1 MQSSERLAEAVR
13 IAELAGQRI
22 IEARQSQDFTHHYKA
37 GSELVTETD
46 IAVDKLIASEL
57 DKQFSGEARLT
68 EELSPER
75 DTLHKDGPLWIVDP
89 IDGTVNFAYG
99 HPHVAVS
106 IAWAKDGKVRLGVV
120 HAPFLGETYTAI
132 RGEGASLNGKPIRT
146 AEVKELTYSL
156 VGTGFPY
163 RRDGR
168 TPLLRRLTAVLNQCR
183 DIRRNGSAAL
193 DLCNV
198 ACGRLDAYYESVS
211 PWDFAAGLLI
221 SREAGARTGH
231 LYDVPDHMPADLYG
245 ENLLVA
251 SANIYT
257 PLRELLKRA
266 DAGQLDAP
274 SADDLS

>member
-1 MQSSERLAEAVR
+1 MHSSERLAEAVR

-22 IEARQSQDFTHHYKA
+22 LEARQTQDFAHHYKEN
-37 GSELVTETD
+37 SELVTEAD
-46 IAVDKLIASEL
+46 VAVDRLIAGEL
-57 DKQFSGEARLT
+57 DKHFHDEARLT
-68 EELSPER
+68 EELSPDR
-75 DTLHKDGPLWIVDP
+75 DILLDGGALWIVDP

-106 IAWAKDGKVRLGVV
+106 IAWAKGGKVRLGVV
-120 HAPFLGETYTAI
+120 HAPFLGETFTAV
-132 RGEGASLNGKPIRT
+132 RGEGAMLNGKPIRT
-146 AEVKELTYSL
+146 SEVDDLSLSL

-168 TPLLRRLTAVLNQCR
+168 TPLLRRLTAVLGQCR

-221 SREAGARTGH
+221 AREAGARTGH
-231 LYDVPDHMPADLYG
+231 LYDVPDRLPADLYG
-245 ENLLVA
+245 ENLLVTA
-251 SANIYT
+251 PSLFA
-257 PLRELLKRA
+257 PLRKLLERA
-266 DAGQLDAP
+266 DAGQFDTP
-274 SADDLS
+274 GESTS